1 MVPGGPTPQLPPEV
15 LLARMVLTTITVTG
29 SCNPRELSLQMA
41 PPPGALLPEKVQLVT
56 VSLLP
61 LKMAPPSKALLPKKV
76 LLVTL
81 SVPARVFMMAP
92 PLKPALLPEK
102 VLLVTLSVPP
112 LKMAPPSPKPG
123 AVLLP
128 EKVLLVTVAMPPSL
142 AI

>member
-76 LLVTL
+76 LLVTVRVRKWEMAPPSNALLPKKVLLVTL

-112 LKMAPPSPKPG
+112 LKMA
-123 AVLLP
+123 
-128 EKVLLVTVAMPPSL
+128 
-142 AI
+142 

>member
-1 MVPGGPTPQLPPEV
+1 MVPGGPTPQLPPEA
-15 LLARMVLTTITVTG
+15 LLARMLLTTITVTG

-41 PPPGALLPEKVQLVT
+41 PPPGALLPEKV
-56 VSLLP
+56 
-61 LKMAPPSKALLPKKV
+61 

-81 SVPARVFMMAP
+81 SVPARLFMMAP

-112 LKMAPPSPKPG
+112 LAMAPPSPKPG

-142 AI
+142 